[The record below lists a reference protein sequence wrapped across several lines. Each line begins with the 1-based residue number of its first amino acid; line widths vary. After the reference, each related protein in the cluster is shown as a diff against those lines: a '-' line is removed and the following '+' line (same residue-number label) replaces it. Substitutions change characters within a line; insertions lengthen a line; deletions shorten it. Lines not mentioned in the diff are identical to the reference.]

1 MKKSDFNLGAETL
14 KVSRRVCDSEVGPPT
29 TLKSAEP
36 VPLPEELFK
45 IVSGWFKSPGFF
57 ETEEE
62 WLFASPRTGLP
73 YTQSFTNEDYLIPS
87 ARSTSW

>member
-57 ETEEE
+57 ETEKE
-62 WLFASPRTGLP
+62 WLFASPRVTPRDAVLCGVVRCNR
-73 YTQSFTNEDYLIPS
+73 TKEDV
-87 ARSTSW
+87 

>member
-1 MKKSDFNLGAETL
+1 MKKSDFNLGAQTL
-14 KVSRRVCDSEVGPPT
+14 EVSRRVCDSEVGPPK

-45 IVSGWFKSPGFF
+45 ILSGWFKSPGFF

-62 WLFASPRTGLP
+62 WLSASREPACLILSRSPTRT
-73 YTQSFTNEDYLIPS
+73 I
-87 ARSTSW
+87 